1 MTTCL
6 RLAAP
11 AALMTLSLLTAAPA
25 FAVTFTSADYG
36 TAASASAQGMADSDA
51 DSGGAVALPL
61 FSTATAAGLQDFATA
76 AATASEGLLS
86 AVASVDSLGA
96 AASAQAEARFVGTL
110 ADSGRLRFSFEL
122 ASDGTLGGG
131 GAGGS
136 AGGTAA
142 GLLSVLLT
150 STLGNTTSTLLS
162 TSFSATGHHVF
173 DFDLA
178 AGSSTA
184 LDIRL
189 AGNAATSALG
199 QSAAQFSQLSFSV
212 TAVPEPASWLM
223 LAAGMAGLGWA
234 RSRRQSGRWS
244 KTAPVVRR

>member
-1 MTTCL
+1 MITCM

-11 AALMTLSLLTAAPA
+11 AALMTLSLLAAAPA
-25 FAVTFTSADYG
+25 FAVTFTSADYS
-36 TAASASAQGMADSDA
+36 TAASASAQGMTDSDA

-86 AVASVDSLGA
+86 AVASVDSLAA
-96 AASAQAEARFVGTL
+96 AASAQVEARFVGTL

-122 ASDGTLGGG
+122 ASDGTVGGG
-131 GAGGS
+131 G

-162 TSFSATGHHVF
+162 TSFSATGNHVF

-184 LDIRL
+184 LDLRL

-223 LAAGMAGLGWA
+223 LAAGMAGLGA
-234 RSRRQSGRWS
+234 FRRRL
-244 KTAPVVRR
+244 V